1 MAGRELDFAVWESL
15 WQRIDSFVGTLS
27 RYKAKNVNAA
37 ALRKETRDIVKGY
50 FGEQRKALQRLGTSE
65 EKLND
70 FDLEMQRLIGLSTG
84 LNSRVSYQKTLRAL
98 KARRK
103 KIETGLEFLI
113 GVEAPATAMTAP
125 VVGHVEASILKT
137 LRTMLP
143 GAAKSYE
150 QVLADLQDSSKK
162 SFRGTAA
169 ELRESVREVLDHLA
183 PDAEVMKAPGFK
195 LEPELKGPSMKQKVR
210 FILRARKVVDAAR
223 QTAEDSVQHLDEN
236 IAALGRS
243 VYTRGSVDVHTA
255 RAQQEILNF
264 KMYADAVLGEL
275 LEIHKPA
282 EEAVAVGAKTT

>member
-1 MAGRELDFAVWESL
+1 MAGREADFVAWESL
-15 WQRIDSFVGTLS
+15 WQRIDSFAGTLS

-37 ALRKETRDIVKGY
+37 ALRKQARDIVKNY
-50 FGEQRKALQRLGTSE
+50 FDEQRSALQRLGTSE

-98 KARRK
+98 KASRK
-103 KIETGLEFLI
+103 KIEMGLEFLI
-113 GVEAPATAMTAP
+113 GVEAPSTATAAF
-125 VVGHVEASILKT
+125 VVGHIEAAILKT
-137 LRTMLP
+137 LQTMLP
-143 GAAKSYE
+143 SAAKSYE
-150 QVLADLQDSSKK
+150 QVLADLQDGSKK

-183 PDAEVMKAPGFK
+183 PDGEVMKAPGFK
-195 LEPELKGPSMKQKVR
+195 LEPDLKAPSMKQKVR

-223 QTAEDSVQHLDEN
+223 QTAENSVQHLDEN

-243 VYTRGSVDVHTA
+243 VYTRGSVDVHTSRA
-255 RAQQEILNF
+255 RQEILNF

-275 LEIHKPA
+275 LQIHKPA
-282 EEAVAVGAKTT
+282 EEVVA

>member
-1 MAGRELDFAVWESL
+1 MAGREADFAAWDSL
-15 WQRIDSFVGTLS
+15 WERIDAFIGALS
-27 RYKAKNVNAA
+27 RYKARNVNAA
-37 ALRKETRDIVKGY
+37 GLRKQAKDIVKSY
-50 FGEQRKALQRLGTSE
+50 FDEQRNALQRLGTSE

-84 LNSRVSYQKTLRAL
+84 LNSRVSYRKTLRSL
-98 KARRK
+98 RARRK

-113 GVEAPATAMTAP
+113 GVEAPATTTTAL
-125 VVGHVEASILKT
+125 VVDHIEAAILKT
-137 LRTMLP
+137 LQTMLP
-143 GAAKSYE
+143 SAAKSYE
-150 QVLADLQDSSKK
+150 QVLIDLQDHRKK

-183 PDAEVMKAPGFK
+183 PDADVMKAPGFK
-195 LEPELKGPSMKQKVR
+195 LELDLKGPSMKQKVR

-223 QTAEDSVQHLDEN
+223 ETAENSVQHLDEN

-243 VYTRGSVDVHTA
+243 VYTRGSVDVHMA
-255 RAQQEILNF
+255 RAREEILNF

-282 EEAVAVGAKTT
+282 EEVNS